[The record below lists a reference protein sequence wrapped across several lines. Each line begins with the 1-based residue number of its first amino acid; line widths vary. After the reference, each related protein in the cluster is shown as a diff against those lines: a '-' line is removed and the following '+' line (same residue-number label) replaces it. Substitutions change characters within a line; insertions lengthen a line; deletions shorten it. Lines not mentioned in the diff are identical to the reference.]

1 MKKFI
6 RLITAIILLV
16 AGIVFSGQTIAQVQT
31 PSFDTVKSEA
41 ERGGYKLISMQEL
54 WQLYQQADDN
64 LLLVDTR
71 QEWEYHAGYIKTAL
85 NFSMNPTWMARMI
98 RRGALEQILGK
109 DKSKILVF
117 Y

>member
-1 MKKFI
+1 MKKFVRI
-6 RLITAIILLV
+6 ASTIIILV
-16 AGIVFSGQTIAQVQT
+16 AGVVFSDQTIAQT
-31 PSFDTVKSEA
+31 EAPSFNTVISEA